1 MLVNNPQAIV
11 LLKAGRRLRVI
22 SHVYISFESKKAY
35 PRLYSLR

>member
-22 SHVYISFESKKAY
+22 SHVYISLNLKAY